1 MRSRPFAALFGLML
15 SVGAAASA
23 QAASF
28 SATGPVS
35 VTVSGADTAMLGM
48 AYPVTIVASNATPT
62 TFDSQAQVNFATP
75 FGAQLQGAIFNSTGG
90 ACGRVGGGSNGA
102 LVVCPLT
109 GLAPGASA
117 TLTFTLVPQTLGTLG
132 VSVAGFDA
140 GVVSSTGLQ
149 VPVAPAPTDVQ
160 VTGSASTGSPAL
172 GSTFSYTYQVKDN
185 GPWPAP
191 GVILSDSLP
200 ASVGF
205 VGVTT
210 STGSCTQTAGTVS
223 CMVGDLAVGS
233 QATVTISVQAPG
245 MSQSITNTAT
255 VASGATD
262 RQPSNNTVSVTVQ
275 TR

>member
-1 MRSRPFAALFGLML
+1 MRSRSLAALIGLML
-15 SVGAAASA
+15 SVGGAASA
-23 QAASF
+23 HAASF

-35 VTVSGADTAMLGM
+35 VTVSGADSAVLGV
-48 AYPVTIVASNATPT
+48 AYPVTVVASNATAT

-75 FGAQLQGAIFNSTGG
+75 LGAQLQGAIVNSTGV

-109 GLAPGASA
+109 GLAPGTSA
-117 TLTFTLVPQTLGTLG
+117 RVTFSLVPQTLGTLG

-140 GVVSSTGLQ
+140 GLVASTGLE
-149 VPVAPAPTDVQ
+149 VPVGPAATDVQ
-160 VTGSASTGSPAL
+160 VTGSASTGTPAL

-191 GVILSDSLP
+191 GVSFSNALP
-200 ASVGF
+200 SSVGLI
-205 VGVTT
+205 GISA
-210 STGSCTQTAGTVS
+210 STGSCTQTAGTVI
-223 CMVGDLAVGS
+223 CAFGDLAVGG
-233 QATVTISVQAPG
+233 QAVVTISVQAPDVAE
-245 MSQSITNTAT
+245 SITNTAT